1 MKTEGSELDI
11 LQQKFVDRLQ
21 QAVGRMQHRL
31 QAIRQALDE
40 KSLGNAELIE
50 SLEEGGWNE
59 RLSQLFERLKE
70 LQAKAEV
77 RQTLVVVGKRGQGKS
92 TLLRTWLG
100 RGIVAGGLQEPL
112 PLPTGVDE
120 TTAALVRLSCC
131 PNRKTEYIE
140 VQLLPENSMAEVQPR
155 PPRPPLPEDGSTLRI
170 ATRTSDPEVSPFF
183 VMRYPVEGR
192 DTELYLDQQGDYYLV
207 GRSGA
212 IPLPQVQY
220 HAKEVT
226 VNFHPNQLAS
236 YACNLLHNLDVVDAP
251 GADPAE
257 KGTFGKWIRNKSR
270 EIFRLGAQRMDLL
283 LLVASVQTAA
293 IQLGGQM
300 QEEIL
305 RPWRERCQRRTQGR
319 LLIVVTHAA
328 QLFHDVYSELG
339 GSVTEERSPA
349 RKLVGNLLD
358 PLANLGFL
366 DLDGDLDDWPP
377 MFFVENDRK
386 QLEPFLPPQPIDA
399 QRESE
404 LLNMLD
410 RPQQEWQTLSPGE
423 HCILKIAA
431 DWQEEYSARWPPDK
445 IRRIQRWIIHT
456 LCRLLNDND
465 QGLGLLTQFVL
476 DWAKK
481 GPVARNY
488 LEERV
493 QMYNALKNAYL
504 RLLNDLNEPD
514 YHNILRELEAA
525 HAWLKQRWKPGVGVN
540 WQPGQR
546 CKMRKDQAQINKGPD
561 RARHQEFTYADALSD
576 LVEDAIVQLEP
587 LGRTPGSGTAGASP
601 TPANPDQKPN
611 VINALLQCLQSD
623 FPMQQ
628 METMY
633 GTGIVRDPDAL
644 ARLQAFGFERLTRVV
659 DYLVRASES
668 QLRQIMR
675 YCYQRDL
682 TRNSVVRYVYEK
694 VVRPEEERDREV
706 LDEVSQVAAD
716 LLRKMDSAQYCLA
729 YK

>member
-1 MKTEGSELDI
+1 L
-11 LQQKFVDRLQ
+11 
-21 QAVGRMQHRL
+21 
-31 QAIRQALDE
+31 
-40 KSLGNAELIE
+40 
-50 SLEEGGWNE
+50 
-59 RLSQLFERLKE
+59 
-70 LQAKAEV
+70 
-77 RQTLVVVGKRGQGKS
+77 
-92 TLLRTWLG
+92 
-100 RGIVAGGLQEPL
+100 
-112 PLPTGVDE
+112 
-120 TTAALVRLSCC
+120 
-131 PNRKTEYIE
+131 
-140 VQLLPENSMAEVQPR
+140 
-155 PPRPPLPEDGSTLRI
+155 
-170 ATRTSDPEVSPFF
+170 
-183 VMRYPVEGR
+183 
-192 DTELYLDQQGDYYLV
+192 
-207 GRSGA
+207 
-212 IPLPQVQY
+212 
-220 HAKEVT
+220 
-226 VNFHPNQLAS
+226 
-236 YACNLLHNLDVVDAP
+236 
-251 GADPAE
+251 
-257 KGTFGKWIRNKSR
+257 
-270 EIFRLGAQRMDLL
+270 
-283 LLVASVQTAA
+283 
-293 IQLGGQM
+293 
-300 QEEIL
+300 
-305 RPWRERCQRRTQGR
+305 
-319 LLIVVTHAA
+319 
-328 QLFHDVYSELG
+328 
-339 GSVTEERSPA
+339 
-349 RKLVGNLLD
+349 
-358 PLANLGFL
+358 
-366 DLDGDLDDWPP
+366 
-377 MFFVENDRK
+377 
-386 QLEPFLPPQPIDA
+386 QPIG
-399 QRESE
+399 RK
-404 LLNMLD
+404 NN
-410 RPQQEWQTLSPGE
+410 
-423 HCILKIAA
+423 
-431 DWQEEYSARWPPDK
+431 SARWPPDK

-504 RLLNDLNEPD
+504 CLLNDLNEPD

-675 YCYQRDL
+675 YCYPA
-682 TRNSVVRYVYEK
+682 
-694 VVRPEEERDREV
+694 RPDPQFRSA
-706 LDEVSQVAAD
+706 LC
-716 LLRKMDSAQYCLA
+716 LRKSRPARGRARPRSAGRSVASRCRFAAQDGLSTVLPGL
-729 YK
+729 

>member
-1 MKTEGSELDI
+1 M
-11 LQQKFVDRLQ
+11 
-21 QAVGRMQHRL
+21 
-31 QAIRQALDE
+31 
-40 KSLGNAELIE
+40 E
-50 SLEEGGWNE
+50 SLEEGGWNQ
-59 RLSQLFERLKE
+59 RLSQLFARLQE

-100 RGIVAGGLQEPL
+100 RGIVTHGPQEPL

-120 TTAALVRLSCC
+120 TTGALVRLSCF

-140 VQLLPENSMAEVQPR
+140 VQLLPEESLVEVQPR
-155 PPRPPLPEDGSTLRI
+155 PPRPALPEDGSMLRI
-170 ATRTSDPEVSPFF
+170 ASRTSDPEVSPFV

-192 DTELYLDQQGDYYLV
+192 DTELYLEKQGDYYVV
-207 GRSGA
+207 GKSGA
-212 IPLPQVQY
+212 TPLPLVQY
-220 HAKEVT
+220 HAKEVM
-226 VNFHPNQLAS
+226 VNFHPDQLGG
-236 YACNLLHNLDVVDAP
+236 YARDLLRNLDVVDAP

-257 KGTFGKWIRNKSR
+257 KGTFGKWIRNKSK

-283 LLVASVQTAA
+283 LLVASVETAA

-300 QEEIL
+300 QDEIL

-319 LLIVVTHAA
+319 LLIVITHAA
-328 QLFHDVYSELG
+328 QLFHDVHSELG
-339 GSVTEERSPA
+339 SSVTEERSPA

-366 DLDGDLDDWPP
+366 DLDGDVNDWPP
-377 MFFVENDRK
+377 MFFIENDRR
-386 QLEPFLPPQPIDA
+386 QLEPFLPPKPIDP

-404 LLNMLD
+404 LFALLD
-410 RPQQEWQTLSPGE
+410 SPQQEWQTLVPGE
-423 HCILKIAA
+423 QCILKIAA
-431 DWQEEYSARWPPDK
+431 DWQKEYSARWPPDK

-493 QMYNALKNAYL
+493 QMYNALKNEYL

-525 HAWLKQRWKPGVGVN
+525 HAWLKQRWEPRVGPN
-540 WQPGQR
+540 WQPEER
-546 CKMRKDQAQINKGPD
+546 CKMRMQQAQINKGPD
-561 RARHQEFTYADALSD
+561 RARHQEFTYAEALSD
-576 LVEDAIVQLEP
+576 LVEDAIIQLERSS
-587 LGRTPGSGTAGASP
+587 RTAGSGTEGASP
-601 TPANPDQKPN
+601 VVANPDQKLN
-611 VINALLQCLQSD
+611 VTNALLQCLQSD
-623 FPMQQ
+623 FPMQE
-628 METMY
+628 MEKMY
-633 GTGIVRDPDAL
+633 GTGIVHDPNAL
-644 ARLQAFGFERLTRVV
+644 ARLQAFGFERLTRVI
-659 DYLVRASES
+659 DYLVQAGEF
-668 QLRQIMR
+668 QLRQIVR
-675 YCYQRDL
+675 YCYRRDL

-694 VVRPEEERDREV
+694 VVRPEEEKDREV
-706 LDEVSQVAAD
+706 LDQVSQAAAD

-729 YK
+729 YR